1 MRVSSIEP
9 SQSCHAICQI
19 VRPFLG
25 LLSSLFSLIESEI
38 SEEASRQVVPSSGE
52 EDYVSFLPTLLLCSS
67 RFLRAL
73 QQNRAQSRLLY
84 LLNRTV
90 LEFDHCNIQ
99 RKERIRDVCSFFHEE
114 QGARCLN

>member
-19 VRPFLG
+19 VLG

-52 EDYVSFLPTLLLCSS
+52 EDYVSCFSLHFSY
-67 RFLRAL
+67 AL
-73 QQNRAQSRLLY
+73 AAFCVLY
-84 LLNRTV
+84 NRT
-90 LEFDHCNIQ
+90 EHSQ
-99 RKERIRDVCSFFHEE
+99 GCSI
-114 QGARCLN
+114 C

>member
-52 EDYVSFLPTLLLCSS
+52 EDYVSCFSLHFSH
-67 RFLRAL
+67 AL
-73 QQNRAQSRLLY
+73 AAFCVLY
-84 LLNRTV
+84 NRT
-90 LEFDHCNIQ
+90 EHSQ
-99 RKERIRDVCSFFHEE
+99 GCSI
-114 QGARCLN
+114 C